1 MNELTSLLKRAFEAL
16 GFCQGDY
23 EDAARA
29 IVWLESRGMHGLE
42 LAMRDWQRLSKAG
55 DALEVTASENDVLV
69 LDAHDGS
76 VLTCGRSVVDLA
88 TATLEQK
95 GRCGMEIRQCYS
107 RMAIVPSLESF
118 ARLGASAMA
127 YWQDHNHLHIVKID
141 AQLTH
146 PEYRRMPGAPDNTAS
161 ATMLNLACHR
171 EPQEIDAILME
182 LVEGDAQAMTDC
194 HVSSAEMGTRYQAA
208 IRQGLAVDRDITDR
222 LNAIAE
228 AILVAATEQSRR
240 GAGEA

>member
-1 MNELTSLLKRAFEAL
+1 
-16 GFCQGDY
+16 
-23 EDAARA
+23 
-29 IVWLESRGMHGLE
+29 
-42 LAMRDWQRLSKAG
+42 
-55 DALEVTASENDVLV
+55 
-69 LDAHDGS
+69 
-76 VLTCGRSVVDLA
+76 
-88 TATLEQK
+88 
-95 GRCGMEIRQCYS
+95 
-107 RMAIVPSLESF
+107 
-118 ARLGASAMA
+118 
-127 YWQDHNHLHIVKID
+127 
-141 AQLTH
+141 
-146 PEYRRMPGAPDNTAS
+146 
-161 ATMLNLACHR
+161 MLNLACHR